1 METIR
6 KFKGQLIAI
15 GVFYLILC
23 IEIVGAFC
31 VSNKITGASE
41 TGLINNFSE
50 LTTTMG
56 DYMKNPFKI
65 IVGIFKEGVFGSFIH
80 GCFWLLVIFIGMT
93 IWFLIKN
100 KSKSEYDGIES
111 GSSDWSKNGEEYR
124 KLPDGSEI
132 LNKKEGFILSRNH
145 YLGTDLKKVKINK
158 NILVIGRIWYW

>member
-15 GVFYLILC
+15 GVFYLVLC

-31 VSNKITGASE
+31 VANEVTGTSE
-41 TGLINNFSE
+41 VGLLNNFSE

-56 DYMKNPFKI
+56 EYMKNPFKTI
-65 IVGIFKEGVFGSFIH
+65 IGIFKEGVFSSFMS
-80 GCFWLLVIFIGMT
+80 GCFWLLVIFIAMT

-111 GSSDWSKNGEEYR
+111 GSSDWSKGGEEFR

-132 LNKKEGFILSRNH
+132 LNKKAGFILSKKH

-158 NILVIGRIWYW
+158 NILVIGRFWYR